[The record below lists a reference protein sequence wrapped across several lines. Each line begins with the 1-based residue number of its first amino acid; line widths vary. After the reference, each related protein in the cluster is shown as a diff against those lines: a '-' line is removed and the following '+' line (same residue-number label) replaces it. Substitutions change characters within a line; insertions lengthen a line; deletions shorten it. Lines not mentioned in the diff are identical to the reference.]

1 MKDVKKEIKQEKI
14 DEFAKM
20 IFAKGVGGGPHP
32 MKYTKPFPFSSTS
45 TVPESPAPPNSGQ
58 KKKPVNDDWINF
70 LKKKQDVEPK
80 NDDIDVLKV
89 ERPPPPA
96 AVPNKK
102 VKPVVLEKAKPVVM
116 EKAKPVAS
124 VPVQQMINKEM
135 LEGNGEKD
143 RILKNLLNQVSDL
156 ETTMGSSISKLEV
169 QLKAEQEKSLK
180 LKIRLDDEKEINA
193 DLRTSKTAAEE
204 ALKAANGE
212 LKEEKSVNI
221 ELFDKTINLEEG
233 GKEDKKLLEKTT
245 AELRN
250 AASVNKVLSKNVD
263 NLTKW
268 KSDCSARIEATKAVC
283 SKEHGERIQELEDR
297 AETLEML
304 LRDLTVKMPVVIEGF
319 KTELAAKVSTS
330 FNSL

>member
-45 TVPESPAPPNSGQ
+45 TVPESPAPPSSGQ

-96 AVPNKK
+96 AVQNK
-102 VKPVVLEKAKPVVM
+102 KAKPVVQ

-169 QLKAEQEKSLK
+169 QLKAEQEKSFK

-204 ALKAANGE
+204 ALKAANSE

-233 GKEDKKLLEKTT
+233 GKEDRKLMEKTT

-250 AASVNKVLSKNVD
+250 AAAVNKVLSKNVD
-263 NLTKW
+263 KLTKW
-268 KSDCSARIEATKAVC
+268 KSDCYARIEASKAVC

-297 AETLEML
+297 AETLEVL
-304 LRDLTVKMPVVIEGF
+304 LRDLTVKVPVVIEGF
-319 KTELAAKVSTS
+319 KTELAAKVLTS
-330 FNSL
+330 LNLDIP